1 MKLISNPLGAFFRSS
16 FSFFVFSLLYTYSL
30 HIFSSGKCQIIHWRQ
45 GHKHEC
51 RQWSDNSLNV
61 TASLPLNVTVQHKP
75 LIDNIKSPFLG
86 NGVEESICCNIHY
99 TMDDPSS
106 MIINTSQ
113 NSETGRK
120 PSEKLVLNKLG
131 GANLNDNDSAT
142 CVCDEDSSYGF
153 SVQASLTSYRN
164 VIPSVDAPV
173 VHKVLMI

>member
-16 FSFFVFSLLYTYSL
+16 FSFFVFSLLCTYSL

-51 RQWSDNSLNV
+51 RQWSDYSLNV
-61 TASLPLNVTVQHKP
+61 SASLPLNVRVQHKP
-75 LIDNIKSPFLG
+75 FIDNIKSPFLG
-86 NGVEESICCNIHY
+86 NGVEESIHCNIHY

-106 MIINTSQ
+106 MTINTSQ

-131 GANLNDNDSAT
+131 GANLNDNDTAM

-153 SVQASLTSYRN
+153 STQASLTSRRN

-173 VHKVLMI
+173 AHKVLMI